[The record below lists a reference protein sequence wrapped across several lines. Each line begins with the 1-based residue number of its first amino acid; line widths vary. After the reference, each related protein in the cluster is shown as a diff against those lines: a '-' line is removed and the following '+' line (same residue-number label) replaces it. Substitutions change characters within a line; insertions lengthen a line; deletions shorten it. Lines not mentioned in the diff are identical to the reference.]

1 MGSKPMYLTKKHLSR
16 RTVLRAAGVS
26 LGLPLL
32 DAMIPAGT
40 ALAQTA
46 AAPKLRAGFFYIPH
60 GAIMWNTPYGAEMDR
75 WTPSGA
81 GPNFKL
87 SPILEPL
94 EPYKHLVTSFGHL
107 ENKAPNNSV
116 HTLVPA
122 TWLSAVKP
130 DQDATGAKMAATI
143 DQMIADKIGQETV
156 LPSLELAAETTI
168 QSAACGGGGCYYSA
182 TLSFRDATTPLPME
196 FNPRKVFVQLFG
208 AGDTPEERDLIAGR
222 TRSILDLI
230 NERSRELQRTLGP
243 EDRAVLESYL
253 DSVRETERRV
263 ERASQR
269 DLSGIDLPD
278 APIGELGEFDEQVR
292 LMFDLI
298 ALAYQA
304 DVTRVATFFMVG
316 EGTNR
321 TYNHIG
327 VPDAFHPL
335 SHHANNLQRIEKLVL
350 IQRYHVERFADFID
364 KLAQIPDGENSLLEN
379 SMFVYGS
386 NMSNSD
392 RHNNYPLPTL
402 LVGGGAGTIKGGQ
415 HIDLPE
421 RTTLAN
427 FHLTVV
433 NKAGLELQS
442 ISDST
447 GEIAGV

>member
-1 MGSKPMYLTKKHLSR
+1 MYITKKHLSR
-16 RTVLRAAGVS
+16 RCVLRAAGVS

-32 DAMIPAGT
+32 DAMIPAAT

-46 AAPKLRAGFFYIPH
+46 AAPKLRAGFFYLPH
-60 GAIMWNTPYGAEMDR
+60 GAIMWNTPYGEQMDR

-81 GPNFKL
+81 GANFKL
-87 SPILEPL
+87 SHILEPL
-94 EPYKHLVTSFGHL
+94 ETYKQYVTSFGHL
-107 ENKAPNNSV
+107 ENKAASNSV

-122 TWLSAVKP
+122 TWLSGVRP
-130 DQDATGAKMAATI
+130 DEKATGALMAPTI
-143 DQMIADKIGQETV
+143 DQLIANHIGQGTV
-156 LPSLELAAETTI
+156 LPSLEVASETTI
-168 QSAACGGGGCYYSA
+168 QSAACAGGGGCYYSS
-182 TLSFRDATTPLPME
+182 TLSFRNPTTPLPME

-208 AGDTPEERDLIAGR
+208 AGDTPEEREIISNR

-230 NERSRELQRTLGP
+230 SDRTRDLQGQLGP
-243 EDRAVLESYL
+243 RDRAVLGDYL
-253 DSVRETERRV
+253 ESVRETERRV
-263 ERASQR
+263 EKASQR
-269 DLSGIDLPD
+269 DLSSIDLPD
-278 APIGELGEFDEQVR
+278 TPIGELPDFDEQVR

-304 DVTRVATFFMVG
+304 DVTRVASYIMVG

-350 IQRYHVERFADFID
+350 VQRYHVERFAEFVD
-364 KLAQIPDGENSLLEN
+364 KLAQIPDGEGSLLDN
-379 SMFVYGS
+379 SMLLYGS

-392 RHNNYPLPTL
+392 RHNNYPLPNV
-402 LVGGGAGTIKGGQ
+402 LVGGGAGTLSGGR

-421 RTTLAN
+421 RTTLSN
-427 FHLTVV
+427 LHLTVL
-433 NKAGLELQS
+433 NKAGLEMES
-442 ISDST
+442 IGDST

>member
-1 MGSKPMYLTKKHLSR
+1 MYITKKHLSR
-16 RTVLRAAGVS
+16 RTVLKAAGVS

-32 DAMIPAGT
+32 DAMIPAAT

-46 AAPKLRAGFFYIPH
+46 AAPKLRAGFFYLPH
-60 GAIMWNTPYGAEMDR
+60 GAIMWNTPYGADMDH

-81 GPNFKL
+81 GADFEL

-94 EPYKHLVTSFGHL
+94 EAYKRYVTSFGHI
-107 ENKAPNNSV
+107 ENKAPMNTV

-122 TWLSAVKP
+122 TWLSGVTP
-130 DQDATGAKMAATI
+130 DMEATGALMAPTV
-143 DQMIADKIGQETV
+143 DQLIAERIGQETV
-156 LPSLELAAETTI
+156 LPSLEVASETLL
-168 QSAACGGGGCYYSA
+168 QSAACSNGACYYSS
-182 TLSFRDATTPLPME
+182 TLSFRNTTTPLPME

-208 AGDTPEERDLIAGR
+208 AGDTPQEREMITKR
-222 TRSILDLI
+222 TQSILDLV
-230 NERSRELQRTLGP
+230 NDRAHELQGSLSAR
-243 EDRAVLESYL
+243 DRAVLSDYL
-253 DSVRETERRV
+253 ESVRETERRV
-263 ERASQR
+263 EKASQR

-278 APIGELGEFDEQVR
+278 TPIGELTDFDAQVK

-304 DVTRVATFFMVG
+304 NVTRVASYFMVG

-335 SHHANNLQRIEKLVL
+335 SHHANNLERIQKLVKV
-350 IQRYHVERFADFID
+350 QRYHVERFAEFVD
-364 KLAQIPDGENSLLEN
+364 KLAHIPDGENSLLDN
-379 SMFVYGS
+379 SMLLYGS

-392 RHNNYPLPTL
+392 RHNNYPLPTI
-402 LVGGGAGTIKGGQ
+402 LVGGGAGTLHGGQ

-421 RTTLAN
+421 RTTMSNLL
-427 FHLTVV
+427 LTML
-433 NKAGLELQS
+433 NKAGLEKKEFA
-442 ISDST
+442 DST